1 MDLPLEFL
9 IANLGL
15 MLGLG
20 YRRDFWRTVT
30 DFVENLICVASRSVL
45 LPPSSGETLFG
56 PVQLPP
62 IMQKC
67 YAVLPYVF
75 CHLNMKVRPRT

>member
-15 MLGLG
+15 KLGVG
-20 YRRDFWRTVT
+20 YRQDFWRTVT
-30 DFVENLICVASRSVL
+30 DFVENLVCVESRSVL

-62 IMQKC
+62 IMQKR

-75 CHLNMKVRPRT
+75 CLLNLKVRPWT